1 MRWQELREQLDADP
15 RHVEALKDELPYR
28 RLALAVAQI
37 RGAHGL
43 TQAEFAARVGTTQSV
58 IGRVESGRHAPNLRL
73 LDRIAAAFGWEWQ
86 VSFTPRLPTPVVAPG
101 HAIVGLEHLL
111 NLSLAA
117 AAQEIAHDFRTRPSD
132 PVTSRFELRRATPA
146 TTFYL
151 HDHTIATMR
160 SAAKWNRPVSAGNRS
175 VEGPRI
181 PALSS

>member
-15 RHVEALKDELPYR
+15 RHAEALKEELPYR

-73 LDRIAAAFGWEWQ
+73 LDRIATAFGWEWQ
-86 VSFTPRLPTPVVAPG
+86 ISFAPRLPAAVVAPRP
-101 HAIVGLEHLL
+101 AIVGLEHLL
-111 NLSLAA
+111 NLSVAA
-117 AAQEIAHDFRTRPSD
+117 AAQEIVPDFRPRPSD
-132 PVTSRFELRRATPA
+132 LATSRFEFRPVTPA

-151 HDHTIATMR
+151 RDHTIVKTR
-160 SAAKWNRPVSAGNRS
+160 SAAKWNRPVSGATRT
-175 VEGPRI
+175 VDRPRI
-181 PALSS
+181 PALVS

>member
-15 RHVEALKDELPYR
+15 RHAEALKEELPYR

-73 LDRIAAAFGWEWQ
+73 LDRIASAFGWDWQ
-86 VSFTPRLPTPVVAPG
+86 VSFAPRQPAPAVAAKP
-101 HAIVGLEHLL
+101 ANTGLEHLL

-117 AAQEIAHDFRTRPSD
+117 AAQEIGRDHRPRASD
-132 PVTSRFELRRATPA
+132 PVSSRFEFRRVTPA

-151 HDHTIATMR
+151 ADHTIVTMR